1 MFNLAGILDN
11 KRLDCRDQRTRI
23 GMPVEFDFCACGSQ
37 RGIFGSNSDCTVV
50 YTLYIGITA
59 QGTIGKSELL
69 EDGRVLRV
77 ELDSPLKIFDRFIP
91 APLPSIYI
99 AGQHKRP
106 RLVRQTLL
114 CQTKFVPSAVVIE
127 ITPVQMLG
135 ESKMRFAGIW
145 KYASE
150 RLDCRVRHSQ

>member
-1 MFNLAGILDN
+1 MFGFAGILGN

-37 RGIFGSNSDCTVV
+37 RSIFGSNRDCAVI
-50 YTLYIGITA
+50 YTLYVGITA
-59 QGTIGKSELL
+59 QIPITTSQLV
-69 EDGRVLRV
+69 EDCRVLRV
-77 ELDSPLKIFDRFIP
+77 ELDSALKIFCRFIP
-91 APLPSIYI
+91 APLPSIDI

-106 RLVRQTLL
+106 RLVRQALL
-114 CQTKFVPSAVVIE
+114 CQTKLVPSAVVIE

-145 KYASE
+145 K
-150 RLDCRVRHSQ
+150 